1 MSCSMRIVVLAVA
14 LAMPAAALADECGD
28 AVRDYNDVLAQLH
41 TANDEFTAC
50 VADSLGRKACAKE
63 FTRLQSAYRQF
74 ESAVAMY
81 TRQCL

>member
-1 MSCSMRIVVLAVA
+1 MTGAIRIVVLALTLA
-14 LAMPAAALADECGD
+14 LPPAAAADECGD
-28 AVRDYNDVLAQLH
+28 AVRDYNDILAQLH

-50 VADSLGRKACAKE
+50 VADSLGRKKCARE
-63 FTRLQSAYRQF
+63 FARLQSAYRQY

>member
-1 MSCSMRIVVLAVA
+1 MTRAIRFVVLALTLA
-14 LAMPAAALADECGD
+14 LPAAAAADECGD
-28 AVRDYNDVLAQLH
+28 AVRDYNDILAQLH

-50 VADSLGRKACAKE
+50 VADSLGRKKCARE
-63 FTRLQSAYRQF
+63 FARLQSAYRQY

>member
-1 MSCSMRIVVLAVA
+1 MTRAIRIVVLALTLA
-14 LAMPAAALADECGD
+14 LPAAAAADECGD
-28 AVRDYNDVLAQLH
+28 AVRDYNDILAQLH

-50 VADSLGRKACAKE
+50 VADSLGRKKCARE
-63 FTRLQSAYRQF
+63 FARLQSAYRQY

>member
-1 MSCSMRIVVLAVA
+1 MTRAIRIVVLALTLA
-14 LAMPAAALADECGD
+14 LPAAAAADECGD
-28 AVRDYNDVLAQLH
+28 AVRDYNDILAQLH

-50 VADSLGRKACAKE
+50 VADSLGRKKCAGE
-63 FTRLQSAYRQF
+63 FARLQSAYRQY